1 MSGRA
6 PDVSGTVAGAATATG
21 PRAQRAE
28 GEGGLSARLRLAVG
42 RLNRRIR
49 VDSASALPPLQ
60 SSVLVTLE
68 EHEPLRLSDLA
79 RREAVTPP
87 TMSRVLAALD
97 EAELLTRRPDPQDAR
112 SALVELS
119 DKGRAAIVEL
129 RSERTAVL
137 AQRLDRLT
145 PEHRDALERALPA
158 LEALVAMPRDA
169 PED

>member
-1 MSGRA
+1 MASRLDPGPDAA
-6 PDVSGTVAGAATATG
+6 PATAGDAAAGTA
-21 PRAQRAE
+21 PADLA
-28 GEGGLSARLRLAVG
+28 LPARLRLAVG

-49 VDSASALPPLQ
+49 IDSATALPPLQ
-60 SSVLVTLE
+60 TSVLVTLE
-68 EHEPLRLSDLA
+68 QHEPLRLSELA

-119 DKGRAAIVEL
+119 DRGRAMIHEL
-129 RSERTAVL
+129 RTERTAML
-137 AQRLDRLT
+137 AERIDRLP

-158 LEALVAMPRDA
+158 LEALVALPR
-169 PED
+169 E